1 VTCTPRV
8 ILVAA
13 EADPAGLESDP
24 TRQGDLR
31 MGLVKMLLDI
41 VLHIDVFI
49 DAQMALWGAWMYVV
63 LFIVIFCETGLVV
76 TPFLP
81 GDSLLFAAA
90 AVAARGNS
98 PLNIWLLLAVLL
110 AAAILGDTANYWIG
124 AKLGPRL
131 LRNPDSRI
139 LKKEYLDKTHAFFER
154 YGGKAII
161 LGRFVPFVRT
171 FAPFLAGVG
180 EMHYRRFIEFNAVG
194 AVAWVGLFVGSGYFF
209 GRIPIVEKNL
219 TLVLVGVVVVT
230 TIPIVVEYVR
240 TRRADRA
247 AAAAA
252 GPSAR

>member
-1 VTCTPRV
+1 M
-8 ILVAA
+8 
-13 EADPAGLESDP
+13 
-24 TRQGDLR
+24 DL
-31 MGLVKMLLDI
+31 LKTLLDI
-41 VLHIDVFI
+41 ILHIDVFI
-49 DAQMALWGAWMYVV
+49 DAQIHLWGAWMYVV
-63 LFIVIFCETGLVV
+63 MFVVIFCETGLVV

-90 AVAARGNS
+90 AVAARSNS
-98 PLNIWLLLAVLL
+98 PLNIWILLAVLV

-131 LRNPDSRI
+131 LKNPDSKI

-180 EMHYRRFIEFNAVG
+180 EMHYRRFLEFNAIGGVL
-194 AVAWVGLFVGSGYFF
+194 WVGLFVGAGYFF

-219 TLVLVGVVVVT
+219 TLVLAAVVIVT
-230 TIPIVVEYVR
+230 TIPIVIEYYR
-240 TRRADRA
+240 SKRAARIEA
-247 AAAAA
+247 AAAESAA
-252 GPSAR
+252 NAADAG

>member
-1 VTCTPRV
+1 M
-8 ILVAA
+8 
-13 EADPAGLESDP
+13 
-24 TRQGDLR
+24 DL
-31 MGLVKMLLDI
+31 LHTLLQI

-49 DAQMALWGAWMYVV
+49 DTQIRLWGVWMYVV
-63 LFIVIFCETGLVV
+63 MFVVIFCETGLVV

-81 GDSLLFAAA
+81 GDSLIFAAS
-90 AVAARGNS
+90 AVAARASS
-98 PLNIWLLLAVLL
+98 PLNIWVLFAVLL

-180 EMHYRRFIEFNAVG
+180 EMHYRRFLEFNATG
-194 AVAWVGLFVGSGYFF
+194 AVAWVGLFVGAGYFF
-209 GRIPIVEKNL
+209 GRIPAVENNL
-219 TLVLVGVVVVT
+219 TIVLVAVVVVT
-230 TIPIVVEYVR
+230 TIPIAIEYFR
-240 TRRADRA
+240 TRGDSRAVA
-247 AAAAA
+247 TSAN
-252 GPSAR
+252 GPARQADEEE

>member
-1 VTCTPRV
+1 M
-8 ILVAA
+8 
-13 EADPAGLESDP
+13 
-24 TRQGDLR
+24 DLI
-31 MGLVKMLLDI
+31 KIALDI

-49 DAQMALWGAWMYVV
+49 ADQIKFWGVWMYLV

-90 AVAARGNS
+90 AIAARAGG
-98 PLNIWLLLAVLL
+98 PLNIWVLFFVLL
-110 AAAILGDTANYWIG
+110 AAAVLGDTANYWIG

-154 YGGKAII
+154 YGGKTII

-180 EMHYRRFIEFNAVG
+180 EMHYRRFLEFNLVG
-194 AVAWVGLFVGSGYFF
+194 AVAWVGAFIGAGYFF
-209 GRIPIVEKNL
+209 GRIPAVEKNL
-219 TLVLVGVVVVT
+219 TLVLIAVVVVT
-230 TIPIVVEYVR
+230 TIPIVVEYLR
-240 TRRADRA
+240 TKRADKRA
-247 AAAAA
+247 AAAVGEPEA
-252 GPSAR
+252 

>member
-1 VTCTPRV
+1 MDVLKT
-8 ILVAA
+8 
-13 EADPAGLESDP
+13 
-24 TRQGDLR
+24 
-31 MGLVKMLLDI
+31 LLDI

-49 DAQMALWGAWMYVV
+49 DAQIHLWGAWMYVAMFV
-63 LFIVIFCETGLVV
+63 VIFCETGLVV

-90 AVAARGNS
+90 AVAARSNS
-98 PLNIWLLLAVLL
+98 PLNIWILLAVLL

-131 LRNPDSRI
+131 LKNPDSKI

-180 EMHYRRFIEFNAVG
+180 EMHYRRFLEFNAVG
-194 AVAWVGLFVGSGYFF
+194 GVLWVGLFVGAGYFF
-209 GRIPIVEKNL
+209 GRIPVVEKNL
-219 TLVLVGVVVVT
+219 TLVLAAVVIVT
-230 TIPIVVEYVR
+230 TIPIVIEYYR
-240 TRRADRA
+240 SKRQARLEA
-247 AAAAA
+247 AAEAAA
-252 GPSAR
+252 TSAVDAD